1 MWWVSLR
8 GAKYTASFSISG
20 FLLRGWLLLLMVLVL
35 VYWDYQDE
43 YIGILKETVEIL
55 IKDWHGVLYLVF
67 ESQSNIP
74 DERPNISIG

>member
-1 MWWVSLR
+1 
-8 GAKYTASFSISG
+8 
-20 FLLRGWLLLLMVLVL
+20 MVLVL